1 MTVVLYWEILLP
13 WGTLINVWG
22 HFWSSQLIGGSA
34 TGIQWIEARDAS
46 KYPTMAMIAIFQPP
60 QQQKNHLAQ
69 NFNSARLRNPGLDRP
84 FSSVSSKAYSCEA
97 PAIVE
102 DITGIL
108 GGTGGGMRG
117 LHSSNANYLNLN
129 IKHPYS

>member
-1 MTVVLYWEILLP
+1 MLNFL
-13 WGTLINVWG
+13 
-22 HFWSSQLIGGSA
+22 QCIG
-34 TGIQWIEARDAS
+34 
-46 KYPTMAMIAIFQPP
+46 QPP
-60 QQQKNHLAQ
+60 QAKNHTTP
-69 NFNSARLRNPGLDRP
+69 NVSSARLRNPGLDRP
-84 FSSVSSKAYSCEA
+84 FSSVSTKAYSCEA